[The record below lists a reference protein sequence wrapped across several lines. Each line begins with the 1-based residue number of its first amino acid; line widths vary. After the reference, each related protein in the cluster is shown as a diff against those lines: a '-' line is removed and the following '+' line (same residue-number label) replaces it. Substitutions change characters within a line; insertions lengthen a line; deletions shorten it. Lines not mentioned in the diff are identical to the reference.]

1 VVGVVLPWWPSVVVV
16 TIVVE
21 PSDSVLVV
29 VGSVVV
35 VVASVV
41 VVVASVVVV
50 VDSVVVVVGIVV
62 VVVQPH
68 WCLVVVVTGWVVV
81 VVGSVVVVLDV
92 VDVHPQPHVPCSGT
106 EVVPCHVAP
115 FGHETSTVSTS
126 VPCTGPGTTLV
137 ALVVPLFGTGLV

>member
-1 VVGVVLPWWPSVVVV
+1 VVV

-35 VVASVV
+35 VVGSVV

-50 VDSVVVVVGIVV
+50 VGSVVVVVDVQPQWCVVVVVVGIVV
-62 VVVQPH
+62 VVV
-68 WCLVVVVTGWVVV
+68 
-81 VVGSVVVVLDV
+81 GSVVVVDDDV
-92 VDVHPQPHVPCSGT
+92 EVQVQPHVPCNGT
-106 EVVPCHVAP
+106 VVEPSHVAP
-115 FGHETSTVSTS
+115 FGHDACTVSVS

-137 ALVVPLFGTGLV
+137 ALVVPLFGTGLVYPVTA